1 MMGIAAYERHRRA
14 QRTARRIAGITAIAL
29 LGLIIAIYVERRF
42 DRCEGKMRCNPKMGW
57 LPWLCET

>member
-1 MMGIAAYERHRRA
+1 MAEIASYERHRRA
-14 QRTARRIAGITAIAL
+14 QRTARRIAEITAVAL
-29 LGLIIAIYVERRF
+29 FGLIVAIHKERRF